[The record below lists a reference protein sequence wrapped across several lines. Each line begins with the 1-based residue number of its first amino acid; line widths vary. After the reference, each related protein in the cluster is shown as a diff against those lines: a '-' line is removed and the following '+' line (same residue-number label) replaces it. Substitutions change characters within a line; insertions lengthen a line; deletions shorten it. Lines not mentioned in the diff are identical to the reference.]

1 VTEWIS
7 ERDAVRVLEQ
17 KQVATGLVSPTARI
31 ADAIQT
37 YAFETF
43 VLMHHRISL
52 YFNGQ
57 WVDTCFPKV
66 SKEESNY

>member
-1 VTEWIS
+1 MRCGARTRTETSCHRIGIAD
-7 ERDAVRVLEQ
+7 R
-17 KQVATGLVSPTARI
+17 RI
-31 ADAIQT
+31 ADATQT

-66 SKEESNY
+66 SN